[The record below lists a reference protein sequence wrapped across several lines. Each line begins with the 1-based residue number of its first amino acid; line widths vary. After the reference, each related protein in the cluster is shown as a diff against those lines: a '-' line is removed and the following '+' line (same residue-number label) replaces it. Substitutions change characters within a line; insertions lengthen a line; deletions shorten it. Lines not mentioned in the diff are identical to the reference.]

1 MKRRGLLLAGVALVA
16 PRITLAQAR
25 KVRVGML
32 LATSAGSTIHL
43 RAAFVSRLAQLGWRD
58 RENIE
63 YVVRYAEGDP
73 ANYQPLAIDMVSRRP
88 DLIFVGFGPFAA
100 IVKQHTKD
108 IPIVFTISQ
117 DPVGDGLV
125 ASLARP
131 GGNATGTSTR
141 NNELVGKRL
150 ELIKEVLP
158 PARRIGVIR
167 RTGIKYL
174 AEARVLDE
182 DLRKAASVFGMEVIE
197 AEHPNAMGGNYAS
210 AFAQLVA
217 RRVDVVASVVNW
229 NYLNYREFARDALQA
244 RLPTVCDATEF
255 AEAGCLLSFSIDRTE
270 RYRKSAEYVDRILR
284 GARPA
289 DLPVQEPTQFE
300 LVANL
305 GTAKALGMKIPAS
318 VLVRAD
324 RVIG

>member
-1 MKRRGLLLAGVALVA
+1 
-16 PRITLAQAR
+16 
-25 KVRVGML
+25 
-32 LATSAGSTIHL
+32 
-43 RAAFVSRLAQLGWRD
+43 
-58 RENIE
+58 
-63 YVVRYAEGDP
+63 
-73 ANYQPLAIDMVSRRP
+73 
-88 DLIFVGFGPFAA
+88 
-100 IVKQHTKD
+100 
-108 IPIVFTISQ
+108 
-117 DPVGDGLV
+117 
-125 ASLARP
+125 
-131 GGNATGTSTR
+131 
-141 NNELVGKRL
+141 
-150 ELIKEVLP
+150 
-158 PARRIGVIR
+158 VIR

-197 AEHPNAMGGNYAS
+197 AEHPNAMGGNYAP